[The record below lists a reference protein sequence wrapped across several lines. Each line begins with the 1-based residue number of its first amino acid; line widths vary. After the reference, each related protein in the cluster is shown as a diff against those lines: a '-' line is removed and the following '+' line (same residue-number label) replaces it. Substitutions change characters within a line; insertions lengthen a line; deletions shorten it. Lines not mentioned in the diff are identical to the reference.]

1 MRPLEELK
9 RELVTRWIAKAE
21 KDFSLAEHL
30 VAEGC
35 FYCEA
40 IGFNSQQ
47 SVEKLLKAVLAMHQV
62 DFPKT
67 HNLGELLDRLAAVDT
82 NLADSL
88 RELTALN
95 PYGVEYR
102 YPGDFPEL
110 TSQDA
115 ETAFQLARKAHTIL
129 MPMLKAFLGGGGE
142 DLGRPV
148 S

>member
-1 MRPLEELK
+1 MRPPEELK
-9 RELVTRWIAKAE
+9 RELVARWIAKAE
-21 KDFSLAEHL
+21 KDFSLAQHL

-47 SVEKLLKAVLAMHQV
+47 AAEKLLKAILAMHQV

-67 HNLGELLDRLAAVDT
+67 HNLGELLDRLATVDPE
-82 NLADSL
+82 LADSL
-88 RELTALN
+88 RELTSLN

-115 ETAFQLARKAHTIL
+115 EAAFQLAGKAHAVL
-129 MPMLKAFLGGGGE
+129 MPMLRAFLGGTPPS
-142 DLGRPV
+142 R
-148 S
+148 